1 MQEKF
6 LDIIVCPSCKESLSL
21 TKKRVIDE
29 EILEGLL
36 HCNKCG
42 NAFEITEGVPR
53 LILNLEERKEIAE
66 SFGYQWEMRAKS
78 KFESNSLLYGE
89 TEEEELKNFFRYFG
103 ITPDDL
109 QGKIILDAG
118 CGCGRLTKALSRF
131 GKEIIGIDISSSIG
145 MAYQTCMS
153 GKNTAIIQA
162 DVLNPPF
169 QKATFDYVWAE
180 DTICYVKEVRKAF
193 DLLSDLVKPSGK
205 LFVRVP
211 CIDRSCFAVKLRG
224 VLAFSHKISRRILFC
239 LCYCLAIPWSIM
251 KLMLRKKSSG
261 LRSNAFFL
269 FNALSPRFIAYQNEE
284 EMIMWFKENHFSDIE
299 LICDKAIA
307 IRGTKKQ

>member
-6 LDIIVCPSCKESLSL
+6 LDIIMCPSCRESLSL
-21 TKKRVIDE
+21 TKKKIINE

-89 TEEEELKNFFRYFG
+89 TEEQELKSFFRYFG
-103 ITPDDL
+103 IEPADL
-109 QGKIILDAG
+109 QGKVILDAG
-118 CGCGRLTKALSRF
+118 CGCGRLTKALAQF
-131 GKEIIGIDISSSIG
+131 GKEIVGLDISSSMG
-145 MAYQTCMS
+145 TTYQTCMPS
-153 GKNTAIIQA
+153 KNIVLVQA

-169 QKATFDYVWAE
+169 HKATFDYVWAE

-193 DLLSDLVKPSGK
+193 ESLSDLVKPSGK

-211 CIDRSCFAVKLRG
+211 CINRSCFAVKLRA
-224 VLAFSHKISRRILFC
+224 VLGFTHRIPRRLLFC
-239 LCYCLAIPWSIM
+239 FSYCLAPFWSLAKI
-251 KLMLRKKSSG
+251 MLRKERSSIKSSAFFIF
-261 LRSNAFFL
+261 NAF
-269 FNALSPRFIAYQNEE
+269 SPEFIEYKSEE
-284 EMIMWFKENHFSDIE
+284 EVINWFKENHFSDIE
-299 LICDKAIA
+299 LTPDKAIA
-307 IRGTKKQ
+307 IRGTKT